1 MQTSIDP
8 TAVHP
13 ARRYASAAPDNA
25 VRTGLPQHKLKR
37 VQAFVDEHL
46 AEAMHVD
53 QLAGEVHMSPFHFA
67 RMFKQT
73 TGQSPHLYVVSQRIE
88 RAKALLR
95 DSEVPLIAIAAQTGF
110 RTQGHFTGVFRRYT
124 GLTPRVFRLSC
135 RVAEV

>member
-37 VQAFVDEHL
+37 VRAFVDEHL

-135 RVAEV
+135 P